1 MKKKFKIIDACSG
14 EKFKLGGGESVMKV
28 YILYEQ
34 YYDFCEVWDNIL
46 GVYDSED
53 KAVLAQIKEEEQEKY
68 KINPEQCSTKIE
80 EHDLL

>member
-1 MKKKFKIIDACSG
+1 MT
-14 EKFKLGGGESVMKV
+14 KV

-53 KAVLAQIKEEEQEKY
+53 KAVLGQIEEEEQEKY
-68 KINPEQCSTKIE
+68 KINPQQCSTKIE
-80 EHDLL
+80 EHELL